1 MQAGAKNV
9 EKMTKIDMSVHD
21 DRMTNDVQEMNRK
34 SLTND

>member
-9 EKMTKIDMSVHD
+9 EKMTRIDMSVLD
-21 DRMTNDVQEMNRK
+21 DLMTNDVQEMNRK